1 MPPTDDKGMVLKK
14 VAGARTGEDAED
26 LRAWL
31 STLEGSPEVHETV
44 VLGCTQHGDERPTWT
59 YVEADATAGV
69 ARRRCLA
76 CAIAVPLLDSQERWT
91 HPPMWA
97 CKGCGQSIVEVA
109 VGLSLPDGE
118 HVDWVVVGARCVEC
132 GRLAGLTDVVVDHQP
147 LAQVLSGL

>member
-1 MPPTDDKGMVLKK
+1 MVLKK

-31 STLEGSPEVHETV
+31 SKLEGSPEVHETV
-44 VLGCTQHGDERPTWT
+44 VLGCAQHGDDRPTWT

-76 CAIAVPLLDSQERWT
+76 CATAVPLLDSGERWT

-118 HVDWVVVGARCVEC
+118 NVDWVVVGARCVEC
-132 GRLAGLTDVVVDHQP
+132 GRLAGLTDLVVDHEP
-147 LAQVLSGL
+147 LAKVLSGL